1 MNDFDLIAS
10 WVEENGFRVIFEPG
24 IDGIIDPQE
33 KIVCIN
39 SERPEECNKYYLLHE
54 CGHIIIRND
63 HKFFKAKYTGRYSDN
78 RDHYNLSLLSEE
90 FDAWFEGKAL
100 AEELQVNIDEK
111 KWNTI
116 MNRSLMEYATLISEG
131 GMF

>member
-1 MNDFDLIAS
+1 MNDFDLIVS
-10 WVEENGFRVIFEPG
+10 WVEENGFKIVFEPG
-24 IDGIIDPQE
+24 IDGAIDPQE

-54 CGHIIIRND
+54 CGHMIIRSD
-63 HKFFKAKYTGRYSDN
+63 YGFFKTKYAGRYSDN
-78 RDHYNLSLLSEE
+78 NDYYNLSLLSEE
-90 FDAWFEGKAL
+90 FDAWFEGKVL
-100 AEELQVNIDEK
+100 ANELQVHIDEK